1 MKLSS
6 IFKKN
11 RILNSKKSVSSQKIT
26 QLPSSGCYF
35 NEQRLKCLTKIP
47 KILFSH
53 NNYTKKDQG
62 IKLKAEKSFLNH
74 VVSQRTHFLCC
85 LLDVELLLMKRA
97 VNNNFLRNS
106 HWMNVW
112 KGENGRKNQ
121 EKITSEAMNFTH
133 TRTHSTIWTNVG
145 HYARIFLL
153 PLRDVANYEIKGV
166 IRGDEWRNFCN
177 W

>member
-6 IFKKN
+6 IFKEN
-11 RILNSKKSVSSQKIT
+11 RILNSKKSVNSQKIT

-112 KGENGRKNQ
+112 KGENGRKKSGKNH
-121 EKITSEAMNFTH
+121 F
-133 TRTHSTIWTNVG
+133 
-145 HYARIFLL
+145 
-153 PLRDVANYEIKGV
+153 
-166 IRGDEWRNFCN
+166 RGDEFHSHADPLDNMNKCGPLCEDFLASFAWCGKL
-177 W
+177 WDKMSD